1 MPRPGSPQQPRF
13 QRGDSLAYGEA
24 TAANDMADMAPEM
37 PMVMDDQEFMP
48 STPEEQFL
56 YAQTDKPDEPITAGA
71 PFGAG
76 PGVRRQTDQSLMRT
90 VFNAVSSL
98 AAADPNP
105 ELQGFLKKLQAG
117 L

>member
-37 PMVMDDQEFMP
+37 PMVMPEEQFMP

-71 PFGAG
+71 PFGPG
-76 PGVRRQTDQSLMRT
+76 PMTRPAETSSQFMRR
-90 VFNAVSSL
+90 VSSVL
-98 AAADPNP
+98 SNSGLPP
-105 ELQGFLKKLQAG
+105 EVKAFLDRATAG
-117 L
+117 E